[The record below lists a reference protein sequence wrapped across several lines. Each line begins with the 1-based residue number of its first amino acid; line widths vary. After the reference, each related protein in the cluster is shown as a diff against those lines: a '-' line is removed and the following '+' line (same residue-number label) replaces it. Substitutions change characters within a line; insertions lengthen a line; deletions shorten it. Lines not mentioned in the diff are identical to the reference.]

1 MSRNK
6 KPRKAYRPRQV
17 TAHTMTLAMHYAAK
31 PAAADREE
39 VFGLLSSAIQAL
51 REGVATEHQWSIAAG
66 SVTVALA
73 IENRGI
79 VRGLLGHLKTAEQ
92 ALQDIYDRALRT
104 GGGRWVRV
112 TLYYQELDALQ
123 TFLELHAFQVHQL
136 GRAEFLAAIDAAQK
150 DTIAQGHTATLAHD
164 LERLAA

>member
-1 MSRNK
+1 MASNK
-6 KPRKAYRPRQV
+6 KPRKAYRPRPI
-17 TAHTMTLAMHYAAK
+17 TADTMALATHFAAK
-31 PAAADREE
+31 PSAADRAE
-39 VFGLLSSAIQAL
+39 VLGMLRQAL
-51 REGVATEHQWSIAAG
+51 TALRQGVATEHQWSVAAG

-73 IENRGI
+73 IEHRGI
-79 VRGLLGHLKTAEQ
+79 VRGLLGHLKAAEQ

-123 TFLELHAFQVHQL
+123 TFLDLHAFQVKQL

-150 DTIAQGHTATLAHD
+150 DTIAKGHTATVAND
-164 LERLAA
+164 LERMAA

>member
-6 KPRKAYRPRQV
+6 KPRKAYRPRPV
-17 TAHTMTLAMHYAAK
+17 TAQTMTLAMHYAAK
-31 PAAADREE
+31 PPPAERRE
-39 VFGLLSSAIQAL
+39 VLGLLSGAIQAL

-73 IENRGI
+73 IERKGI
-79 VRGLLGHLKTAEQ
+79 VRGLLGHLKATEQ

-123 TFLELHAFQVHQL
+123 TYMDLHAFQVKQL
-136 GRAEFLAAIDAAQK
+136 GRAEFLAAVEAAQK
-150 DTIAQGHTATLAHD
+150 DTLAKGYTATVVHD
-164 LERLAA
+164 LERMAA

>member
-1 MSRNK
+1 MSRSK
-6 KPRKAYRPRQV
+6 KPRKACRPRPI
-17 TAHTMTLAMHYAAK
+17 TADTMALATHFAAK
-31 PAAADREE
+31 PSVADRAE
-39 VFGLLSSAIQAL
+39 VLGILRQAIQAL
-51 REGVATEHQWSIAAG
+51 REGVATEHQWSVAAG

-73 IENRGI
+73 IERQGI
-79 VRGLLGHLKTAEQ
+79 VRGLQGHLKTAEQ

-123 TFLELHAFQVHQL
+123 TFMDLHAFQVKQL

-150 DTIAQGHTATLAHD
+150 TTIAQGHTATLERNT
-164 LERLAA
+164 ERLAA

>member
-6 KPRKAYRPRQV
+6 KPRKAYRPRPV
-17 TAHTMTLAMHYAAK
+17 TAHTMTLATHRAAK
-31 PAAADREE
+31 PAAADRAE
-39 VFGLLSSAIQAL
+39 VLGMLRQALQAL

-73 IENRGI
+73 IERQGI
-79 VRGLLGHLKTAEQ
+79 VRGLLEHLQTAERTLQ
-92 ALQDIYDRALRT
+92 AIYDRALRT

-123 TFLELHAFQVHQL
+123 TFAELHAFQIGKL
-136 GRAEFLAAIDAAQK
+136 GRAEFLAAINAAQK
-150 DTIAQGHTATLAHD
+150 DTIAQGHTATVVRD
-164 LERLAA
+164 LERMAA

>member
-6 KPRKAYRPRQV
+6 KPRKAYRPRPV
-17 TAHTMTLAMHYAAK
+17 TAHTMALALHYAAK
-31 PAAADREE
+31 PAATDRAE
-39 VFGLLSSAIQAL
+39 VLDMLRTAIQAL

-66 SVTVALA
+66 SVTVAMA
-73 IENRGI
+73 IERQGI
-79 VRGLLGHLKTAEQ
+79 VRGLEGHLRTAEQ

-123 TFLELHAFQVHQL
+123 TFLDLHAYQVRQL
-136 GRAEFLAAIDAAQK
+136 GRAEFLSAIDAAQK
-150 DTIAQGHTATLAHD
+150 HTIAQGHNAVLVHD